1 VVTDEN
7 KRLTKAI
14 RVVKTRWPRYGY
26 RRVTA
31 ELRAEGWR
39 VNAKR
44 VARLC
49 RDEGLKVLRVKR
61 KRQYLGSAAGGI
73 ERLSATRPNHVW
85 AIDFVHDRT
94 ADGRDLKILA
104 VVDEYTRECLALEGG
119 RSIRSADVIEVLREL
134 CLIRGVPAH
143 VRSDNGP
150 EFIADRI
157 RGWLSS
163 LGSSSSFIEP
173 GSPWQNAYVES
184 FNSRL
189 RDELLSGELFPS
201 LAEAK
206 YLLDRHRLDYNH
218 RRRHS
223 ALDYQT
229 PAEYAASCGA
239 GMLEELAVP
248 S

>member
-1 VVTDEN
+1 MVTDEN
-7 KRLTKAI
+7 KALTKAI
-14 RVVKTRWPRYGY
+14 RAVKARWPRYGY
-26 RRVTA
+26 RRVTG

-49 RDEGLKVLRVKR
+49 RDEGLKVLRVKH
-61 KRQYLGSAAGGI
+61 KRRYLGSAAGGI
-73 ERLSATRPNHVW
+73 QRLSATRPNEVW

-94 ADGRDLKILA
+94 GDGRDLKILA

-119 RSIRSADVIEVLREL
+119 RSIRSDDVIEVLREL
-134 CLIRGVPAH
+134 CLIRGVPSH
-143 VRSDNGP
+143 LRSDNGP
-150 EFIADRI
+150 EFIADRL
-157 RGWLSS
+157 RSWLSS
-163 LGSSSSFIEP
+163 LGSNSSFIEP

-189 RDELLSGELFPS
+189 RDELLSSELFPS

-206 YLLDRHRLDYNH
+206 YLLDRYRLDYNH
-218 RRRHS
+218 RRQHS
-223 ALDYQT
+223 ALGYQT

-239 GMLEELAVP
+239 SNLTELAIH